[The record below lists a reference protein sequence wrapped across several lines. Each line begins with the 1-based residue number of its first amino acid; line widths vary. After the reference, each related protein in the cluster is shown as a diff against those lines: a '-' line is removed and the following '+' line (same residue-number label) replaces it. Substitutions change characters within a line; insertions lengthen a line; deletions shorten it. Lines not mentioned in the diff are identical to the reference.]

1 MVTACESFPSNSL
14 SSSPNIIFS
23 VICIWRSCQAKKKWS
38 LFGSW
43 VPGYCHAFPMVSAFS
58 PLNWLSP
65 HWFRH
70 SASVTNPMAF
80 NALAYDLKHEVFT
93 ISLYNTQGISGTS
106 RCLCKCDLLQDE
118 YNAYQFPYN
127 KIICCTI
134 GRQLLLHYH
143 SMIRK

>member
-23 VICIWRSCQAKKKWS
+23 FICIWRSCQANICGLCLAAESQGTVK
-38 LFGSW
+38 
-43 VPGYCHAFPMVSAFS
+43 PFPWYQHFLPSTDF
-58 PLNWLSP
+58 P
-65 HWFRH
+65 HIGLGILPQWQIQWRLMH
-70 SASVTNPMAF
+70 LLMT
-80 NALAYDLKHEVFT
+80 LKHEVFT
-93 ISLYNTQGISGTS
+93 TSLYNTQGISGTS
-106 RCLCKCDLLQDE
+106 RCLCKCDLRQDE